1 MILREKYAEKSILR
15 LYQIA
20 GVKELKLSVIYGLR
34 AWRGLTRGEL
44 KTARKTGYSVQNRE
58 RRNILEAAVRE
69 KEIES
74 YLRDRIR
81 RIGGKAYKFV
91 SPGNNGVPDRLVC
104 LPGGQAVF
112 VELKAP
118 GKAPRPIQ
126 IHQIGML
133 KQLGFRV
140 EVIDS
145 KEQVDE
151 FVKELSENG
160 N

>member
-1 MILREKYAEKSILR
+1 M
-15 LYQIA
+15 
-20 GVKELKLSVIYGLR
+20 
-34 AWRGLTRGEL
+34 
-44 KTARKTGYSVQNRE
+44 
-58 RRNILEAAVRE
+58 RE

-81 RIGGKAYKFV
+81 RIGGK
-91 SPGNNGVPDRLVC
+91 VPDRLVC
-104 LPGGQAVF
+104 LPGGRAVF

-151 FVKELSENG
+151 FVQTLGGDAK
-160 N
+160 